1 MPTSKAELKARLLA
15 QAEAAIDE
23 VLAEKKAPEVASLA
37 DIEQVALQAGQRLE
51 EAITT
56 ELLEA
61 SGQALTASWP
71 TCPTC
76 GSRLLAKGKR
86 PRRVVTEAGEAVI
99 LRDYYYGRHC
109 RTGIF
114 PPGCALGDWGECV

>member
-23 VLAEKKAPEVASLA
+23 LLAEKKAPEVASLA

-76 GSRLLAKGKR
+76 GKRLLAKGKR

-99 LRDYYYGRHC
+99 LRDYYYCRHC

-114 PPGCALGDWGECV
+114 PPG

>member
-15 QAEAAIDE
+15 QAEAAIDAA
-23 VLAEKKAPEVASLA
+23 LAQKKAPEIASLA

-56 ELLEA
+56 ELLGE
-61 SGQALTASWP
+61 SGQALSPSWP

-76 GSRLLAKGKR
+76 GKRLVAKGKR
-86 PRRVVTEAGEAVI
+86 RRRVVTETGEAEFS
-99 LRDYYYGRHC
+99 REYYYC
-109 RTGIF
+109 RSCRKGVF
-114 PPGCALGDWGECV
+114 PPG

>member
-1 MPTSKAELKARLLA
+1 MPTSNAELKARLLA

-23 VLAEKKAPEVASLA
+23 LLAKKTAPATASLA
-37 DIEQVALQAGQRLE
+37 DIEQVVRQAGETIQDAMTTALLQASGE
-51 EAITT
+51 ELA
-56 ELLEA
+56 A
-61 SGQALTASWP
+61 QWP

-76 GSRLLAKGKR
+76 GKRLLAKGKR

-99 LRDYYYGRHC
+99 LRDYYYCRHC

-114 PPGCALGDWGECV
+114 PPG

>member
-1 MPTSKAELKARLLA
+1 MTMPPTKAELKARLLA
-15 QAEAAIDE
+15 QVEAAIDE
-23 VLAEKKAPEVASLA
+23 LLVQKKAPEIASLA

-61 SGQALTASWP
+61 GGQALTASWP

-76 GSRLLAKGKR
+76 GKRLLAKGKR
-86 PRRVVTEAGEAVI
+86 PRRVVTETGEAEI
-99 LRDYYYGRHC
+99 TRDYYYC
-109 RTGIF
+109 RYCRKGIF
-114 PPGCALGDWGECV
+114 PPG

>member
-1 MPTSKAELKARLLA
+1 MPTSRSELKARLLA

-23 VLAEKKAPEVASLA
+23 LLAQKKAPEIASLA
-37 DIEQVALQAGQRLE
+37 DIEHVALQVGQRME

-56 ELLEA
+56 ELLED
-61 SGQALTASWP
+61 SGQALTAQWP

-76 GSRLLAKGKR
+76 GKRLLAKGKR

-99 LRDYYYGRHC
+99 LRDYYYCRHC
-109 RTGIF
+109 QKGIF
-114 PPGCALGDWGECV
+114 PPG